1 MVQSRQIPGEK
12 IREPEEKIPDAEGA
26 EVAQKTQKKP
36 KNGLGSARATQSL
49 PLRDGVSASTRVLPA
64 LKDIDFQ
71 PNTLLSFLEHPTQ
84 DSRRLDW
91 ENRLKNG
98 LIVNSEGRSLSLD
111 APYIPGQRIYYWRD
125 AGTEISIPFEEQIIY
140 QDAHI
145 LVADKPHFLPVTP
158 TGRYVQETL
167 LVRLKNRTG
176 LADLTPMHRIDRDTA
191 GLVMFCIRTQDRDAY
206 AAMFRERKL
215 HKTYECI
222 ARFSPEIQ
230 FPLVRKTRLVES
242 PNSFMQMMEVA
253 GEPNS
258 ETHIELIERTGD
270 LARYRLQP
278 ITGKRHQLRVHMHGL
293 GLPIVG
299 DGIYPTLTPETQQP
313 DYAQPLQLLAKEL
326 VFKDPVTGLGHRFV
340 SLLNLK
346 AS

>member
-1 MVQSRQIPGEK
+1 MRAGVWHALSGWMSRANSSRAAQALPT
-12 IREPEEKIPDAEGA
+12 RE
-26 EVAQKTQKKP
+26 
-36 KNGLGSARATQSL
+36 
-49 PLRDGVSASTRVLPA
+49 GVSASTRVLPP
-64 LKDIDFQ
+64 LQELDFL
-71 PNTLLSFLEHPTQ
+71 PKSLLSFLEHPAQ
-84 DSRRLDW
+84 NPRRLDW

-98 LIVNSEGRSLSLD
+98 LIVDSEGRSLPLD

-125 AGTEISIPFEEQIIY
+125 AGAEPRVPFEEQIIY

-191 GLVMFCIRTQDRDAY
+191 GLVMFCVRAQDRDAY
-206 AAMFRERKL
+206 AKLFRERKL

-222 ARFSPEIQ
+222 APFSPEIR
-230 FPLVRKTRLVES
+230 FPLVRKTRLIES
-242 PNSFMQMMEVA
+242 PDSFMQMAETQ

-258 ETHIELIERTGD
+258 ETRIELIERMGEQGQW
-270 LARYRLQP
+270 ARYSLQP

-293 GLPIVG
+293 GLPIIG
-299 DGIYPTLTPETQQP
+299 DGIYPTLTPETAEP
-313 DYAQPLQLLAKEL
+313 DYSQALQLLAKEL
-326 VFKDPVTGLGHRFV
+326 VFVDPVTGLSHHFTSRL
-340 SLLNLK
+340 SLKTL
-346 AS
+346 